1 MKRGNKKLL
10 RHNKHN
16 PIFKLI
22 KPISLFLL
30 VLLFG
35 ILGYIFIENYSLLE
49 AVYMTVITL
58 STVGYSEVKPLSD
71 EGRIFTTILII
82 TNLGLF
88 TYFIAIITRYFLDG
102 DFLKDYKLF
111 IMTDKIEQLQN
122 HVILCGLGRNG
133 KAAAETLLHSNIPF
147 VVIESHAEKIEK
159 SNMPISCFIL
169 ADATT
174 DEALIEAGI
183 HKARALIITLPDDSD
198 NLYTVL
204 TARELN
210 KKLLIVTRASKDS
223 SVRKLKIAGANN
235 VLMPDKL
242 GGAHMATLVASPDVK
257 EFIDLISSQSSSD
270 FMIKEIVVNK
280 EIELRKV
287 DCWIRTGATVLG
299 IKKDDN
305 QYILNPQ
312 PELTVQQGWRLIVM
326 GSEVQLTE
334 VAKEVS

>member
-1 MKRGNKKLL
+1 MF
-10 RHNKHN
+10 
-16 PIFKLI
+16 IF
-22 KPISLFLL
+22 

-35 ILGYIFIENYSLLE
+35 ILGFIFIEDYPLID

-58 STVGYSEVKPLSD
+58 STVGYSEVRTLST
-71 EGRIFTTILII
+71 EGRIFTIVLII

-111 IMTDKIEQLQN
+111 IMTDKIEKLKN

-133 KAAAETLLHSNIPF
+133 RAAAETLMHNQIPF
-147 VVIESHAEKIEK
+147 VVIESQHERVEN
-159 SNMPISCFIL
+159 STTPINFFIYG
-169 ADATT
+169 DATADNT
-174 DEALIEAGI
+174 LIEAGI
-183 HKARALIITLPDDSD
+183 HRARAIIITLPDDSD

-210 KKLLIVTRASKDS
+210 KELLIVTRASKDS

-257 EFIDLISSQSSSD
+257 EFIDIISTHSSAD
-270 FMIKEIVVNK
+270 FMIKEIEIGK
-280 EIELRKV
+280 ELLLRKI
-287 DCWIRTGATVLG
+287 DCWERTGATVLG

-312 PELTVQQGWRLIVM
+312 PELKVSKGWRLIVM
-326 GSEVQLTE
+326 GSETQLAA
-334 VAKEVS
+334 VSDEVS

>member
-1 MKRGNKKLL
+1 VKRSRLFSKNKY
-10 RHNKHN
+10 N
-16 PIFKLI
+16 PIYKLVR
-22 KPISLFLL
+22 PFSLFIF

-35 ILGYIFIENYSLLE
+35 ILGFIFIEDYPLID

-58 STVGYSEVKPLSD
+58 STVGYSEVRTLST
-71 EGRIFTTILII
+71 EGRIFTIVLII

-111 IMTDKIEQLQN
+111 IMTDKIEKLKN

-133 KAAAETLLHSNIPF
+133 RAAAETLMHNHIPF
-147 VVIESHAEKIEK
+147 VVIESQHERVEN
-159 SNMPISCFIL
+159 STTPINFFIYG
-169 ADATT
+169 DATADNT
-174 DEALIEAGI
+174 LIEAGI
-183 HKARALIITLPDDSD
+183 HRARAIIITLPDDSD

-210 KKLLIVTRASKDS
+210 KELLIVTRASKDS

-257 EFIDLISSQSSSD
+257 EFIDIISTHSSAD
-270 FMIKEIVVNK
+270 FMIKEIEIGK
-280 EIELRKV
+280 ELLLRKI
-287 DCWIRTGATVLG
+287 DCWERTGATVLG

-312 PELTVQQGWRLIVM
+312 PELKVSKGWRLIVM
-326 GSEVQLTE
+326 GSETQLAA
-334 VAKEVS
+334 VSDEVS